1 MNPHFVRRSN
11 MRTRYKTA
19 GLIFALAL
27 AITLM
32 AAAQTSSSQSSSQ
45 GQATRPS
52 QSTPSTQPGTQPQAS
67 PQAPA
72 GSQSQ
77 TAPEGQAG
85 SQTSMPSQGQAGSTG
100 TGGQSQSAAQG
111 TSTEDELQ
119 LTDDQKAKLQPIIQE
134 EMVQM
139 DAVRTDNSLT
149 MAQKQAKVAQIKRDH
164 FPKIEAILTP
174 EQRKKLA
181 DMQRS
186 EERRVGKEC
195 RSRWS
200 QE

>member
-11 MRTRYKTA
+11 MRTHYKTA

-77 TAPEGQAG
+77 TA
-85 SQTSMPSQGQAGSTG
+85 
-100 TGGQSQSAAQG
+100 
-111 TSTEDELQ
+111 
-119 LTDDQKAKLQPIIQE
+119 
-134 EMVQM
+134 
-139 DAVRTDNSLT
+139 
-149 MAQKQAKVAQIKRDH
+149 
-164 FPKIEAILTP
+164 
-174 EQRKKLA
+174 
-181 DMQRS
+181 RS

-195 RSRWS
+195 RYRRWS
-200 QE
+200 QQSKKSMTITSNAGFGTTV

>member
-1 MNPHFVRRSN
+1 
-11 MRTRYKTA
+11 MRTHYKTA

-111 TSTEDELQ
+111 SSTEDELQ
-119 LTDDQKAKLQPIIQE
+119 LTNDQKAKLQPIIQE

-181 DMQRS
+181 DMQEKAKQQRPAP
-186 EERRVGKEC
+186 G
-195 RSRWS
+195 S
-200 QE
+200 QSNPQQPPQ

>member
-1 MNPHFVRRSN
+1 
-11 MRTRYKTA
+11 MRTHYKTA

-111 TSTEDELQ
+111 SSTEDELQ

-174 EQRKKLA
+174 EQRKKLV
-181 DMQRS
+181 DMQEKARQQPQTP
-186 EERRVGKEC
+186 G
-195 RSRWS
+195 S
-200 QE
+200 QSNAQQPPQ